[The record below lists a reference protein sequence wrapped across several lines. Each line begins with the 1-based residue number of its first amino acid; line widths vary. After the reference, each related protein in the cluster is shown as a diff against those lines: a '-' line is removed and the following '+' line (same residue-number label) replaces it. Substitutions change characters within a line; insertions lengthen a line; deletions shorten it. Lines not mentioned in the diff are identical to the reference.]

1 MRICIFGAGAIG
13 GMIGSL
19 LKYNNID
26 VTLIARGEHYN
37 EIKKNGLVFKS
48 KEYNLDI
55 CQKFDVYEDISDI
68 GKFDL
73 VINGLKAHSANNT
86 AIHVSQLLHES
97 SVILPT
103 LNGVPWLSLIHI

>member
-19 LKYNNID
+19 LKRNGVD
-26 VTLIARGEHYN
+26 VTLIARGEHYK
-37 EIKKNGLVFKS
+37 EIKKKGLVFKS

-55 CQKFDVYEDISDI
+55 CQNFNVHQDISEI

-73 VINGLKAHSANNT
+73 VINGLKAHSANQT
-86 AIHVSQLLHES
+86 AEHVSQLLNKNS
-97 SVILPT
+97 IILPT
-103 LNGVPWLSLIHI
+103 LNGIHWWFF

>member
-48 KEYNLDI
+48 KEYNL
-55 CQKFDVYEDISDI
+55 
-68 GKFDL
+68 
-73 VINGLKAHSANNT
+73 
-86 AIHVSQLLHES
+86 
-97 SVILPT
+97 
-103 LNGVPWLSLIHI
+103 HI